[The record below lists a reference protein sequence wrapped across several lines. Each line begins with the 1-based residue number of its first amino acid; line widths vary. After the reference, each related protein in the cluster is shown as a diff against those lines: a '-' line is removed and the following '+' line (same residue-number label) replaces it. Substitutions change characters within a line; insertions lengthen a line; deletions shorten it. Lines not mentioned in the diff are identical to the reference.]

1 MTPARGKAVPTKTR
15 RPSKKPGAET
25 PAGTRTPRP
34 ETPLPPRLVCFL
46 YLLMR
51 DTVAVGE
58 VARLAHESMSDVDS
72 TKAAD
77 ALKRT
82 YSNKHLEEYAREVAA
97 DLVLDDEPL

>member
-1 MTPARGKAVPTKTR
+1 MKPSRGKAVPTKTR
-15 RPSKKPGAET
+15 RPAKAGAGVEV
-25 PAGTRTPRP
+25 PARAPRP
-34 ETPLPPRLVCFL
+34 ETPVPPRLVCFL

-58 VARLAHESMSDVDS
+58 VARLTHESMADVDS

-77 ALKRT
+77 ALRRT

-97 DLVLDDEPL
+97 DLCLDDEPL